1 MLTAPVAAGAV
12 KSPAEL
18 IVPALADQVTAE
30 LKFPVPFTVAA
41 HCEVA
46 LGFMAAGLQ
55 AAETDVIAEE
65 EDACTVTA
73 VVPDITGS

>member
-1 MLTAPVAAGAV
+1 
-12 KSPAEL
+12 
-18 IVPALADQVTAE
+18 
-30 LKFPVPFTVAA
+30 
-41 HCEVA
+41 
-46 LGFMAAGLQ
+46 MAAGLQ